1 MAGNSLSL
9 GIDLR
14 KNQLILCLLQ
24 KTWRGITL
32 VDYQVKTWTE
42 DLSLED
48 QLPFLS
54 NFLAQYPSAKDK
66 VFLALP
72 REKTV
77 IRFLRFPLAAQENLR
92 QVLEYEAPKYLPC
105 EAEEIC
111 FDYQILHQDRQGL
124 SLVALFSKRGE
135 VAYYLNLLERVG
147 LKPQAIQISALGAL
161 NLYLYHRGANYKKNT
176 ILLDLQGSTAEISFL
191 KEGKWHEN
199 FLFSLPPEKKGE
211 KIIQIC
217 QMGGIS
223 EAELGQTEFYVYGT
237 GVGTKSDSPGL
248 DHPHLKHITYPP
260 VNKIKTKQGG
270 PLPPVIYGS
279 AGVSLPGLIKTTY
292 KLNLLS
298 EEKKKKTRQLGK
310 PSFIFLFSLTI
321 LLTLSWI
328 WGSYQKIQVELQ
340 YLRGEINKKK
350 ADVAAI
356 ENLKKE
362 REKLL
367 KEIAEFERLSSLEV
381 RKIDILKELTQIL
394 PPTVWIWNLKA
405 SGREIEISGFADS
418 ASDLIPLLDRSPLF
432 EKVEFLAPVTK
443 ERDRRLGSEK
453 EKERFKIRMYLEKKR
468 L

>member
-1 MAGNSLSL
+1 MAGNNLSL
-9 GIDLR
+9 GIDIR
-14 KNQLILCLLQ
+14 KNQLVLCLLQ
-24 KTWRGITL
+24 KNWRGITL
-32 VDYQVKTWTE
+32 VDYQLKTWAE
-42 DLSLED
+42 DFSIED

-54 NFLAQYPSAKDK
+54 NFVTKYPVAKDK

-77 IRFLRFPLAAQENLR
+77 IRFLHFPLAVQENLR

-111 FDYQILHQDRQGL
+111 FDYQILHRDGQGL
-124 SLVALFSKRGE
+124 DLVALFSKKKE
-135 VAYYLNLLERVG
+135 IAYYLGLLERIN
-147 LKPQAIQISALGAL
+147 LKPQAVQISSLGAL
-161 NLYLYHRGANYKKNT
+161 NLYLYHRSANYKKNT

-199 FLFSLPPEKKGE
+199 FLFSLPPEEKGE

-217 QMGGIS
+217 QMGGVPEVEI
-223 EAELGQTEFYVYGT
+223 GQTDFYIYGT
-237 GVGTKSDSPGL
+237 GAEAKSVSPWP
-248 DHPHLKHITYPP
+248 DHPHLKHIFPPP
-260 VNKIKTKQGG
+260 VSKIKTRKGEC
-270 PLPPVIYGS
+270 LPADIYSSVGI
-279 AGVSLPGLIKTTY
+279 ALPGLIKTTY

-298 EEKKKKTRQLGK
+298 EGKKKKARQIGK
-310 PSFIFLFSLTI
+310 PLFILLLSLTI
-321 LLTLSWI
+321 VLALSWI

-340 YLRGEINKKK
+340 YLRAEVDKKK
-350 ADVAAI
+350 PDVAAI

-362 REKLL
+362 SEKLL

-405 SGREIEISGFADS
+405 TDREIEISGFADS

-443 ERDRRLGSEK
+443 ERDRRLGSDK
-453 EKERFKIRMYLEKKR
+453 EKERFRIRMYLEKKR